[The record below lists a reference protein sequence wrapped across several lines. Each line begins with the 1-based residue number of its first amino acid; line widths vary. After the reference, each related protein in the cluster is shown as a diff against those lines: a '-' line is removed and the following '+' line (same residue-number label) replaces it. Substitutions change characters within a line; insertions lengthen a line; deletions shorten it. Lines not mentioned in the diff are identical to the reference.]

1 MWYKSVFA
9 LSKAHFSLKW
19 KDTWQNYS
27 LLWSLHMGV
36 VEIRISWIMKNF
48 VLRMHQKW
56 HNFPQKSVFLSSNGK
71 YQTCAHQTF
80 SEDFLGP
87 YLLEKRHLVG
97 IQRLFIFSYFGDS
110 LFLACGINL
119 FFPCQKPIF
128 HWNEKILGRITR
140 YYDLFTWV

>member
-1 MWYKSVFA
+1 MKRYLA
-9 LSKAHFSLKW
+9 E
-19 KDTWQNYS
+19 
-27 LLWSLHMGV
+27 LLVIM
-36 VEIRISWIMKNF
+36 ISSHGCSWNSDILNNEKFF

>member
-1 MWYKSVFA
+1 
-9 LSKAHFSLKW
+9 
-19 KDTWQNYS
+19 
-27 LLWSLHMGV
+27 
-36 VEIRISWIMKNF
+36 
-48 VLRMHQKW
+48 MHQKW

-119 FFPCQKPIF
+119 FSPVKSPFFIEMKRYLAELLVIMISSHGCSWNSDILN
-128 HWNEKILGRITR
+128 NEKFLYLGCIKNGTIFPKNQFSFHQMENIRPVHTKLSVKI
-140 YYDLFTWV
+140 F